1 MDTQTRQML
10 IGNLLLIACC
20 VCYLLWWI
28 LAFKP
33 EGAIKGM
40 RSGWLLV
47 PAFVF
52 GIAAIIAIVI
62 GSNGVKAEDR
72 LIPTL
77 AILLVGLAAYV
88 ILLIATWIVL
98 KRPVTTELLLIVGW
112 TVLTYLEINALYGLG
127 NFSRA
132 AAITFFVI
140 VAVAAVVGLI
150 CYLLYYGLDVRTGYI
165 DGMIPLLLFMG
176 MMVALSIGMCHNF
189 SGS

>member
-40 RSGWLLV
+40 RSGWLLI
-47 PAFVF
+47 PAFVL
-52 GIAAIIAIVI
+52 GIAAIVAIVI
-62 GSNGVKAEDR
+62 GSNGVDAKDR
-72 LIPTL
+72 LIPTA

-112 TVLTYLEINALYGLG
+112 TVLTFLEINALYGLG
-127 NFSRA
+127 NFSRT
-132 AAITFFVI
+132 AAIVFFVI
-140 VAVAAVVGLI
+140 VVIAAVVGLI
-150 CYLLYYGLDVRTGYI
+150 CYLLYYGLDARIGYV
-165 DGMIPLLLFMG
+165 DGMIPLILFGG
-176 MMVALSIGMCHNF
+176 MMAVLSIGICHGI